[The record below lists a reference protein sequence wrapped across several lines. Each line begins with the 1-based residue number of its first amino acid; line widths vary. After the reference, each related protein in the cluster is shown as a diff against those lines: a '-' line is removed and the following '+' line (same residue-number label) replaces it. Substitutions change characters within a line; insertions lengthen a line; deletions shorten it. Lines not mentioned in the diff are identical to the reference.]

1 MIDSFLNGGPF
12 MLTLLIPLC
21 FIIFIS
27 VKNIKKPYKTNSIF
41 LLGIFSALVG
51 ISATY
56 IGIDAAFSSISD
68 ISKISP

>member
-1 MIDSFLNGGPF
+1 M
-12 MLTLLIPLC
+12 
-21 FIIFIS
+21 
-27 VKNIKKPYKTNSIF
+27 NSIF